1 MENEKR
7 LIDANVANAGS
18 CETAKIKSPFVKVI
32 VTGSVD
38 NPYYEILYYDTS
50 DGICHIG
57 YSSFSLKTVFHYL
70 SEVFEIVDVP
80 TVDAVEVVRCKDCK
94 YEEDCIHRIKFLNI
108 NSKPELC
115 TAEYHPLEYCSYG
128 ERRTNV

>member
-7 LIDANVANAGS
+7 LIDAIKLAEKINEIHYYVYGMRNGKKILKEFAEKFQTDVLLTI
-18 CETAKIKSPFVKVI
+18 CEA
-32 VTGSVD
+32 
-38 NPYYEILYYDTS
+38 
-50 DGICHIG
+50 
-57 YSSFSLKTVFHYL
+57 
-70 SEVFEIVDVP
+70 P